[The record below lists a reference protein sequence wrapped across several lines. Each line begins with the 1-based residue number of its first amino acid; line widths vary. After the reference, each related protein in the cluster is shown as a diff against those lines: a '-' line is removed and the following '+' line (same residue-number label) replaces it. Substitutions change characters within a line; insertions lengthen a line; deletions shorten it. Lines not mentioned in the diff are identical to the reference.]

1 VLEGARRL
9 DLAWTEVFKARL
21 VERGMSEVMAQANLD
36 MWVAKSQGLDHA
48 DPPTLQLRYDGSS
61 V

>member
-1 VLEGARRL
+1 
-9 DLAWTEVFKARL
+9 
-21 VERGMSEVMAQANLD
+21 MSEVMAQANLD
-36 MWVAKSQGLDHA
+36 MWVAKSQGLDNA